1 MFTIKPYNLKK
12 VKKPKL
18 NTDNMQKITGKE
30 IADYIYE
37 EIDTLNKNR
46 EKTGTPTLEIYLVG
60 DDPASAIYVKKK
72 KEACEKFG
80 FNCIIKRI
88 ENEEGWYSTLTTSL
102 LQSYYNKDV
111 HGTLVQLPLP
121 KREYEKFIP
130 EYINPLKDIDGF
142 TDVNM
147 GKIVNEDIQC
157 FIPPTVNAVLNIIN
171 HHYIKTEGKRILI
184 LGRSNIV
191 GKPLSIIL
199 SNSEYNGIVTL
210 LHSKFEGDIKEYV
223 NNSDII
229 ISATGNPNIFPS
241 DTDFTGKVV
250 IDVGTNK
257 VDGKLVGDIPE
268 ELKEKADKYTPVP
281 GGVGPLTV
289 ACLIQNLY
297 DAFLEL

>member
-88 ENEEGWYSTLTTSL
+88 KNNEDW
-102 LQSYYNKDV
+102 YYNLRDSLKESYHNDDI

-121 KREYEKFIP
+121 QKGYEKSIAL
-130 EYINPLKDIDGF
+130 YINPKKDIDGF
-142 TDVNM
+142 TDLNI
-147 GKIVNEDIQC
+147 GKIVNGDIYC
-157 FIPPTVNAVLNIIN
+157 FIPPTVNAVLNILQ
-171 HHYIKTEGKRILI
+171 HYYIKTEGKRILI

-191 GKPLSIIL
+191 GRPLSIIL
-199 SNSEYNGIVTL
+199 SNGEYNGIVTL

-229 ISATGNPNIFPS
+229 ISATGNPNIFPP

-268 ELKEKADKYTPVP
+268 DLKEKSDKYTPVP

-297 DAFLEL
+297 DAFLET